1 MSDQLSCKKCRESL
15 CGRRYI
21 QVEDGPHCTT
31 CYDRLYANTCQ
42 ECKELIGHNTK
53 VDLPGQSHHA
63 RAKFNPCTSKS
74 AFHANL
80 AFDCYSTQVSTCG
93 ADVSILPQEQ
103 MFLI

>member
-21 QVEDGPHCTT
+21 QVEDGPHCTS

-53 VDLPGQSHHA
+53 VALPGQPHHA
-63 RAKFNPCTSKS
+63 RAKFNPRTSKS
-74 AFHANL
+74 ALNANL
-80 AFDCYSTQVSTCG
+80 AFDGDSTQVSTCG
-93 ADVSILPQEQ
+93 ADFSILPQQQ
-103 MFLI
+103 MFLL